1 MRKVLIFKDKVIT
14 VSVMKLEFDTNE
26 YLNDIKKNND
36 KCFHTFI
43 NRQSLAAG
51 ILFLKPGEQDT
62 QEPHDTDEIYYII
75 RGDGYLKINQKN
87 YPISDHK
94 VFFVAKNVRHYFFGN
109 TKDLTVLY
117 FFGGTD
123 S

>member
-1 MRKVLIFKDKVIT
+1 M
-14 VSVMKLEFDTNE
+14 MKLEFDTNK
-26 YLNDIKKNND
+26 YLKEIKNNNNEY
-36 KCFHTFI
+36 FHTFI

-51 ILFLKPGEQDT
+51 ILFLKPGEPDT

-75 RGDGYLKINQKN
+75 RGDGYLKIKQKD
-87 YPISDHK
+87 YPVSEGK
-94 VFFVAKNVRHYFFGN
+94 VFFVAKNVRHNFFGN